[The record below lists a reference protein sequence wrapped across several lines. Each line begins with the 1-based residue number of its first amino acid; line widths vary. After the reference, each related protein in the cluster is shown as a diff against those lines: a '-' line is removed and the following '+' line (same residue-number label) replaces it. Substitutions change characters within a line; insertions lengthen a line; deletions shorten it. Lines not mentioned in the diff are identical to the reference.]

1 MLGTLKINLLHP
13 LPLLRGPLSPP
24 SFAGGGTG
32 GRVRVIMI
40 NIGYQQVN
48 IQPQRLHASIL
59 KDDDIVQGILKV
71 PLFVDVVWLFLFISI
86 YWWGS

>member
-1 MLGTLKINLLHP
+1 MLVTLKINLLHP
-13 LPLLRGPLSPP
+13 SPTLEALCRGE
-24 SFAGGGTG
+24 
-32 GRVRVIMI
+32 VRVIMI

-48 IQPQRLHASIL
+48 RQPQRLHASIL

-71 PLFVDVVWLFLFISI
+71 PLFVDVVWLFLFITI